1 TENVPAEIT
10 GLVRLTDSRLQPALT
25 VHHFT
30 ADVDE
35 AMVRTHRVRGN
46 DAALD
51 QRVRIGHHQR
61 NVLAGARFPLI
72 SVDDEIVG
80 LTVVGRHEPLVH
92 AGGEAGTSPPPQARV
107 LDQLHDLFR
116 TGSSRFTQPD

>member
-10 GLVRLTDSRLQPALT
+10 GLVRLTHGRLQPALT

-30 ADVDE
+30 TDVDE

-61 NVLAGARFPLI
+61 NVLAGARFPLV
-72 SVDDEIVG
+72 SVDDEIVR
-80 LTVVGRHEPLVH
+80 LAVVGRPESPPP
-92 AGGEAGTSPPPQARV
+92 AGGEPGTASPPQARV
-107 LDQLHDLFR
+107 LDQLQELLR
-116 TGSSRFTQPD
+116 NGS